1 MQGFKKF
8 FLSKTPFLRNLLEDI
23 PQQNKKVN
31 QKRGRQ
37 EIHET
42 VQPNQEIGEEKSQDY
57 SCAQADRANS
67 PDRHK
72 RIKDFG

>member
-1 MQGFKKF
+1 MYFIK
-8 FLSKTPFLRNLLEDI
+8 E
-23 PQQNKKVN
+23 VN

-42 VQPNQEIGEEKSQDY
+42 VQHNQEIGEEKSQDY

>member
-1 MQGFKKF
+1 MQVFKKL

-23 PQQNKKVN
+23 TQQNQKVK

-42 VQPNQEIGEEKSQDY
+42 VQANQEIGEEKSQDY